1 MYTQKPYSRR
11 NFIKTMGLAG
21 AGIPLISLTNPF
33 HQESRDTG
41 KEDWKI
47 YLFSKHL
54 QFLSYE
60 ETAETM
66 KEAGLAGADLTVR
79 PGGHVLPEN
88 VTTDLPK
95 AVNAFE
101 KKGLKIGMMTS
112 GITDADDRHTDPVL
126 KTASD
131 TGIHY
136 YRLGYY
142 SYIDELGIKESI
154 DSHKQK
160 LEKVADLNARYNMH
174 GGYQNHSG
182 TRVGGPVWDVWM
194 LVKDLDP
201 NLIGCQYDIRH
212 ATVEGGFSWPLG
224 LQLLKDHVQTI
235 VIKDFK
241 WVQTKNGWED
251 ASVPLGEGMVNFDKY
266 FSLLKELNIRAPI
279 TLHIEYPLY
288 KGNNLSKKDKR
299 EQALETIRKDVR
311 TLKNMLMEFGLL

>member
-1 MYTQKPYSRR
+1 MYTHKPYSRR
-11 NFIKTMGLAG
+11 NFIKTMGIAG
-21 AGIPLISLTNPF
+21 AGIPLISMTNPF
-33 HQESRDTG
+33 SQESGGTNR
-41 KEDWKI
+41 EAWKI
-47 YLFSKHL
+47 YMFSKHL

-112 GITDADDRHTDPVL
+112 GITDADDRYTEPVL

-131 TGIHY
+131 AGIHY

-142 SYIDELGIKESI
+142 SYIDKLGIKESI
-154 DSHKQK
+154 DRHKQK

-201 NLIGCQYDIRH
+201 ELVGCQYDIRH

-241 WVQTKNGWED
+241 WVKTNDGWED

-266 FSLLKELNIRAPI
+266 FRFLKEMNIQAPI
-279 TLHIEYPLY
+279 TLHFEYPLY
-288 KGNNLSKKDKR
+288 RGNNLSKKEKR
-299 EQALETIRKDVR
+299 KQALETISKDVK
-311 TLKNMLMEFGLL
+311 TLKNMLMKFGLA

>member
-1 MYTQKPYSRR
+1 MYTHKPYSRR
-11 NFIKTMGLAG
+11 HFIKTMGAAG
-21 AGIPLISLTNPF
+21 AGISLLGLTSPL
-33 HQESRDTG
+33 
-41 KEDWKI
+41 KENKFVRQQPWKI
-47 YLFSKHL
+47 YMFSKHL

-66 KEAGLAGADLTVR
+66 KEAGLDGADLTVR

-101 KKGLKIGMMTS
+101 KKGLKVGMMTS
-112 GITDADDRHTDPVL
+112 GITDADDRYTEDVL

-131 TGIHY
+131 AGISY

-142 SYIDELGIKESI
+142 SYIDKLGIKESI
-154 DSHKQK
+154 DRHKQK
-160 LEKVADLNARYNMH
+160 LVKVAELNARYGMH

-194 LVKDLDP
+194 LVKDFDP
-201 NLIGCQYDIRH
+201 SLIGCQYDIRH
-212 ATVEGGFSWPLG
+212 ATVEGGFSWPLALKL
-224 LQLLKDHVQTI
+224 LQDHVQTI

-241 WVQTKNGWED
+241 WVKTNEGWED

-266 FSLLKELNIRAPI
+266 FRLLKELNIRAPI
-279 TLHIEYPLY
+279 TLHFEYPLY
-288 KGNNLSKKDKR
+288 KGENLSKQEKR
-299 EQALETIRKDVR
+299 KQAVETISKDVR
-311 TLKNMLMEFGLL
+311 TLRNMLKKHEFV

>member
-1 MYTQKPYSRR
+1 MYLRNPYSRR
-11 NFIKTMGLAG
+11 NFIKTMGAAG
-21 AGIPLISLTNPF
+21 AGVSLLGMKNPLFFQGNTSQQQ
-33 HQESRDTG
+33 H
-41 KEDWKI
+41 WKI
-47 YLFSKHL
+47 FMFSKHL

-79 PGGHVLPEN
+79 PGGHVLPEH

-101 KKGLKIGMMTS
+101 KKGLKVGMMTS
-112 GITDADDRHTDPVL
+112 GITDADDRYTDPVL

-131 TGIHY
+131 AGIRY

-142 SYIDELGIKESI
+142 SYIDKLGIKESI
-154 DSHKQK
+154 DRHKQK
-160 LEKVADLNARYNMH
+160 LEKVADLNSRYNMH

-182 TRVGGPVWDVWM
+182 TRIGGPVWDVWM
-194 LVKDLDP
+194 LVKDFDP
-201 NLIGCQYDIRH
+201 RLIGCQYDIRH

-224 LQLLKDHVQTI
+224 LQLLQAHVQTI

-241 WVQTKNGWED
+241 WMKTSDGWD
-251 ASVPLGEGMVNFDKY
+251 DVSVPLGEGMVNFDKY

-279 TLHIEYPLY
+279 TLHFEYPLY
-288 KGNNLSKKDKR
+288 EGENLSKKEKR
-299 EQALETIRKDVR
+299 KQAVETISKDVK
-311 TLKNMLMEFGLL
+311 TLKNMLAKFGLL